1 MLADEISKMKAEM
14 MKPAV
19 GNPFRK
25 TSQSQTQ
32 QPPQPSYSAATPKPS
47 QTNATS
53 KENPTQTPS
62 RPKQPVPAQK
72 FEIDPDAVEAQKK
85 QNLKTVGILKKKLA
99 EKNEI
104 LAKERKVLTEVK
116 REMSKMD
123 ATIARDV
130 EVLRKQLESL
140 SVQLSA
146 CKTRYHQK
154 EKEFEDAKQ
163 KYDSVKEKKN
173 KMTEHLIRILNEN
186 EKRKAEKLNRL
197 MVKMDLAEEE
207 NVQQEKK
214 QVLISEEKPVKEKP
228 VEEKPVKVHKP
239 VKVVEKETN
248 QAPRN
253 RFSGFHD
260 DY

>member
-1 MLADEISKMKAEM
+1 MLIDEISKMKAEM
-14 MKPAV
+14 MNPAA

-25 TSQSQTQ
+25 TNQSQTQ
-32 QPPQPSYSAATPKPS
+32 RPQQPSYNASTPKPS

-53 KENPTQTPS
+53 KNNLPQAPS
-62 RPKQPVPAQK
+62 RPNHPVPVQK

-85 QNLKTVGILKKKLA
+85 ENLKKVGILKKKLQ
-99 EKNEI
+99 EKNEM
-104 LAKERKVLTEVK
+104 LAQERKVLTEVK

-140 SVQLSA
+140 SVQLSV
-146 CKTRYHQK
+146 CKTRYKQK
-154 EKEFEDAKQ
+154 EQEFEDAKL
-163 KYDSVKEKKN
+163 KYETVKEKKN

-186 EKRKAEKLNRL
+186 EKRKSEKLNRL

-207 NVQQEKK
+207 NGRQENT
-214 QVLISEEKPVKEKP
+214 QVLTS
-228 VEEKPVKVHKP
+228 EEKPVKVHKP